1 LGLGLYIARMLVEAH
16 GGRIEVQS
24 VPGDGSIF
32 TIRLPLVG
40 APAIPSE
47 PVLDAAGPEGTT
59 ESSSIRV
66 LIADDHAMVREGL
79 RLLLTNDPAIEV
91 VGESATGREA
101 VRLAQELRPDVVLM
115 DLLMPEMDG
124 LTATAVIRE
133 ELPTTQ
139 VLVVSALPGETHS
152 AEALRAGAVG
162 YVHKD
167 VDAEEL
173 RRAVR
178 AAPAGRG

>member
-1 LGLGLYIARMLVEAH
+1 
-16 GGRIEVQS
+16 
-24 VPGDGSIF
+24 
-32 TIRLPLVG
+32 
-40 APAIPSE
+40 
-47 PVLDAAGPEGTT
+47 
-59 ESSSIRV
+59 
-66 LIADDHAMVREGL
+66 MVREGL
-79 RLLLTNDPAIEV
+79 RLLLTHDPAIEV
-91 VGESATGREA
+91 VGETATGREA
-101 VRLAQELRPDVVLM
+101 VRLAHVLHPDVVLM

-133 ELPTTQ
+133 ALPTTQ

>member
-1 LGLGLYIARMLVEAH
+1 
-16 GGRIEVQS
+16 
-24 VPGDGSIF
+24 
-32 TIRLPLVG
+32 
-40 APAIPSE
+40 
-47 PVLDAAGPEGTT
+47 
-59 ESSSIRV
+59 
-66 LIADDHAMVREGL
+66 
-79 RLLLTNDPAIEV
+79 
-91 VGESATGREA
+91 
-101 VRLAQELRPDVVLM
+101 
-115 DLLMPEMDG
+115 
-124 LTATAVIRE
+124 
-133 ELPTTQ
+133 LPTTQ